1 MTGVNF
7 FGAELVAKRL
17 ELLREIVPAATLVSV
32 LVNPTGPNAETL
44 RDVEA
49 AARALGLQIQV
60 LKASTSREINAAFAT
75 FVSERP
81 DALFIDTDPFFTNRR
96 VQLVNLASRQTA
108 SAD

>member
-1 MTGVNF
+1 M
-7 FGAELVAKRL
+7 GAELVAKRL

-60 LKASTSREINAAFAT
+60 LKARPAARLMRL
-75 FVSERP
+75 S
-81 DALFIDTDPFFTNRR
+81 
-96 VQLVNLASRQTA
+96 QLL
-108 SAD
+108 